1 MWQILA
7 GICVVLGAGSYY
19 LFQQN
24 ESLRAENAERKRA
37 FEEQVAAFQTLQKES
52 QKQQQAMLDMNK
64 RSQEIQNEMNQYMD
78 IFKRHKLPKLA
89 AAKPG
94 MIEKRANDATK
105 AIFDTIEADS
115 RDIDNLDDG
124 VQLAGSTGV
133 APSVEETT
141 TGSNNSDKASA
152 GGDSSTDNAKGD

>member
-64 RSQEIQNEMNQYMD
+64 KSQEIQNEMNQYMD

-115 RDIDNLDDG
+115 RDIDVLDDG
-124 VQLAGSTGV
+124 VQLSGGSMASPVEKASTGD
-133 APSVEETT
+133 SD
-141 TGSNNSDKASA
+141 SDKT
-152 GGDSSTDNAKGD
+152 STDRDTAADTSKGD

>member
-7 GICVVLGAGSYY
+7 GLCIVLGAGGYY
-19 LFQQN
+19 LFQEN
-24 ESLRAENAERKRA
+24 EALKAENAARKLA
-37 FEEQVAAFQTLQKES
+37 FEQQAAALETLQRES
-52 QKQQQAMLDMNK
+52 KKQQQAMADLNI
-64 RSQEIQNEMNQYMD
+64 RSQAIQNEMTQYMD

-115 RDIDNLDDG
+115 RDIDVLDDG
-124 VQLAGSTGV
+124 VQLSGSSV
-133 APSVEETT
+133 ASPVEKATARD
-141 TGSNNSDKASA
+141 NNSGEA
-152 GGDSSTDNAKGD
+152 STDRDTTASTPSGN

>member
-7 GICVVLGAGSYY
+7 GLCIVLGAGGYY
-19 LFQQN
+19 LFQEN
-24 ESLRAENAERKRA
+24 EALKAENAARKLA
-37 FEEQVAAFQTLQKES
+37 FEQQAAAFETLQRES
-52 QKQQQAMLDMNK
+52 KKQQQAMADLNI
-64 RSQEIQNEMNQYMD
+64 RSQAIQNEMTQYMD

-115 RDIDNLDDG
+115 RDIDVLDDG
-124 VQLAGSTGV
+124 VQLSGSSM
-133 APSVEETT
+133 ASSVEKAATRD
-141 TGSNNSDKASA
+141 NNSGEA
-152 GGDSSTDNAKGD
+152 STDRDTAANTPSGD

>member
-1 MWQILA
+1 VWQILA

-115 RDIDNLDDG
+115 RDIDALDDG
-124 VQLAGSTGV
+124 VQLSGPSGV
-133 APSVEETT
+133 AATVEEAA
-141 TGSNNSDKASA
+141 TGSDNSNKASA
-152 GGDSSTDNAKGD
+152 SGDTSTSPSTGD

>member
-7 GICVVLGAGSYY
+7 GLCIVLGAGGYY
-19 LFQQN
+19 LFQEN
-24 ESLRAENAERKRA
+24 EALKAENAARKLA
-37 FEEQVAAFQTLQKES
+37 FEQQAAALETLQRES
-52 QKQQQAMLDMNK
+52 KKQQQAMADLNI
-64 RSQEIQNEMNQYMD
+64 RSQAIQNEMTQYMD

-115 RDIDNLDDG
+115 RDIDVLDDG
-124 VQLAGSTGV
+124 VQLSGGSMASPVEKTSTGD
-133 APSVEETT
+133 S
-141 TGSNNSDKASA
+141 NSDKT
-152 GGDSSTDNAKGD
+152 STDRDTAADTSKGN